1 MADKDR
7 PKKITPPYAT
17 PAGIR
22 LFFDLIK
29 RVKPPHVTKKWAED
43 NELPFADS
51 LVSTMKFL
59 GAVDKDG
66 KLQPAF
72 AGLRLDGRQGEEALA
87 SLVRTAYKPIFDQ
100 IDDIGAASEGD
111 LSNAFKTAWD
121 VGAPGRYVRPFLVLC
136 ELAGLRAA
144 PTAEDAPRRAS
155 RRTQGTGKPKGEV
168 APRKRTP
175 AGGGGGGSGGGRADR
190 APVQVVVRLDV
201 PWNAPID
208 EVRERI
214 RAISEL
220 APTDEG

>member
-1 MADKDR
+1 MVEKDR
-7 PKKITPPYAT
+7 PKKVTPPYAT

-51 LVSTMKFL
+51 LVTTMKFL

-66 KLQPAF
+66 NLQPAF
-72 AGLRLDGRQGEEALA
+72 AGLRLDGRPGEEALA

-100 IDDIGAASEGD
+100 IEDVGAASEGD

-121 VGAPGRYVRPFLVLC
+121 VGTPGRYVRPFLVLC
-136 ELAGLRAA
+136 ELAGLREPA
-144 PTAEDAPRRAS
+144 TGAEDAPPTGRRRAQGS
-155 RRTQGTGKPKGEV
+155 REI
-168 APRKRTP
+168 
-175 AGGGGGGSGGGRADR
+175 RADR
-190 APVQVVVRLDV
+190 VPRRRWSAGIRSRAGGVDRPSVQVVVRLDV
-201 PWNAPID
+201 PWDAPVD

-214 RAISEL
+214 RALSEL
-220 APTDEG
+220 APTDET